1 MSFNR
6 PNDESPLDAPP
17 FTGNSAILIVDE
29 DPAFQL
35 GLKTFLREYVGFEKV
50 FIARSGEE
58 ALDFLRAEPSI
69 DLVTVDYRMPGM
81 NGIELID
88 SLGGLIERPLA
99 VIMITGYPSDELE
112 GEFRARG
119 SQTLLTSHFI
129 SKPVQFEKLEH
140 LVLAAH
146 DEVID
151 ARERAAA
158 AAAAAAAEPM
168 TRVEPEGELRLL
180 ATKLDEQAARLGELE
195 GELRQQ
201 RGKWRSDFWKLAFVL
216 FAFWIAGQ
224 FGLLQKIEPHWAKV
238 KEAIAASFTFKPA
251 PKRSELPTSAPAAP
265 AAPAATTPPTAPSP
279 PDPQAGQAL

>member
-6 PNDESPLDAPP
+6 SNDESPLDAPP
-17 FTGNSAILIVDE
+17 YTGNSAILIVDE

-50 FIARSGEE
+50 FIARSGQE

-81 NGIELID
+81 SGIEMLET
-88 SLGGLIERPLA
+88 LGGVLERPLA
-99 VIMITGYPSDELE
+99 VLMITGFPSDELE
-112 GEFRARG
+112 AEFRALG
-119 SQTLLTSHFI
+119 SENLLTSHFI

-146 DEVID
+146 DEVIA
-151 ARERAAA
+151 ARQRALE
-158 AAAAAAAEPM
+158 AAEAKAAGAATESLTDDP
-168 TRVEPEGELRLL
+168 GLL
-180 ATKLDEQAARLGELE
+180 LTKLDLQSARLDELE
-195 GELRQQ
+195 NELKKQ

-224 FGLLQKIEPHWAKV
+224 FGLLQKIEPHWEKM
-238 KEAIAASFTFKPA
+238 KEAVSASFSFKA
-251 PKRSELPTSAPAAP
+251 PTPRAETPAPAAP
-265 AAPAATTPPTAPSP
+265 APAAESSNTPAPVIP
-279 PDPQAGQAL
+279 RGGQPL

>member
-6 PNDESPLDAPP
+6 SNDESPLDAPP
-17 FTGNSAILIVDE
+17 YTGNSAILIVDE

-50 FIARSGEE
+50 FIARSGQE

-81 NGIELID
+81 SGIEMLET
-88 SLGGLIERPLA
+88 LGGVLERPLA
-99 VIMITGYPSDELE
+99 VLMITGFPSDELE
-112 GEFRARG
+112 AEFRALG
-119 SQTLLTSHFI
+119 SDNLLTSHFI

-146 DEVID
+146 DEVIA
-151 ARERAAA
+151 ARQRALE
-158 AAAAAAAEPM
+158 AAEAKAAGAATESLTDDP
-168 TRVEPEGELRLL
+168 GLL
-180 ATKLDEQAARLGELE
+180 LTKLDLQSARLDELE
-195 GELRQQ
+195 NELKKQ

-224 FGLLQKIEPHWAKV
+224 FGLLQKVAPHWEKM
-238 KEAIAASFTFKPA
+238 KEAISASFSFKA
-251 PKRSELPTSAPAAP
+251 PTPRAETPAPAAP
-265 AAPAATTPPTAPSP
+265 APAVESSETPAPPLPRGGEP
-279 PDPQAGQAL
+279 L

>member
-6 PNDESPLDAPP
+6 SNDESPLDAPP

-50 FIARSGEE
+50 FIARSGQE
-58 ALDFLRAEPSI
+58 ALDFIRAEPSI

-88 SLGGLIERPLA
+88 ALAALVERPLA
-99 VIMITGYPSDELE
+99 VLMITGYPSDELE
-112 GEFRARG
+112 SEFHSRG
-119 SQTLLTSHFI
+119 SETLLTSHFI

-140 LVLAAH
+140 VVLAAH

-151 ARERAAA
+151 ARERALAA
-158 AAAAAAAEPM
+158 KEAQVDAVATAS
-168 TRVEPEGELRLL
+168 PEGDLHLL
-180 ATKLDEQAARLGELE
+180 SSKLDEQSARLGELE
-195 GELRQQ
+195 NELKRQ
-201 RGKWRSDFWKLAFVL
+201 RGKWRSDFWKVAFVL

-224 FGLLQKIEPHWAKV
+224 FGLLQKVQPHWAKM
-238 KEAIAASFTFKPA
+238 KEAISASFSFRPV
-251 PKRSELPTSAPAAP
+251 PKRTELPKASPAPAAP
-265 AAPAATTPPTAPSP
+265 AVPADEPAPPAPT
-279 PDPQAGQAL
+279 DLQAGQPL

>member
-6 PNDESPLDAPP
+6 SNDESPLDAPP
-17 FTGNSAILIVDE
+17 YTGNSAILIVDE

-50 FIARSGEE
+50 FIARSGQE

-81 NGIELID
+81 SGIEMLET
-88 SLGGLIERPLA
+88 LGGVLERPLA
-99 VIMITGYPSDELE
+99 VLMITGFPSDELE
-112 GEFRARG
+112 AEFRALG
-119 SQTLLTSHFI
+119 SENLLTSHFI

-146 DEVID
+146 DEVIA
-151 ARERAAA
+151 ARQRALE
-158 AAAAAAAEPM
+158 AAEAKDAEAA
-168 TRVEPEGELRLL
+168 TETLADDSGLL
-180 ATKLDEQAARLGELE
+180 LTKLDLQSARLDELE
-195 GELRQQ
+195 NELKKQ

-224 FGLLQKIEPHWAKV
+224 FGLLQKVAPHWEKM
-238 KEAIAASFTFKPA
+238 KEAVSASFSFKA
-251 PKRSELPTSAPAAP
+251 PTPRAETAAP
-265 AAPAATTPPTAPSP
+265 AAPAPAVESSETPAPP
-279 PDPQAGQAL
+279 LPRGGEPL